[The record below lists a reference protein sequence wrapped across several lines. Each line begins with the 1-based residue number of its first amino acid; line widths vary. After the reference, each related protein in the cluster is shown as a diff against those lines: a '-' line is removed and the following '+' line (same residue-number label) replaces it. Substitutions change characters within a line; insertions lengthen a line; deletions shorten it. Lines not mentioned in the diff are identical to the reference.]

1 MKLMTTIFV
10 IAAISFTFSLSMFT
24 WELLSGFQFIFF
36 TEILIRF
43 GLICTLFF
51 MSIFALMIIVKEMK

>member
-1 MKLMTTIFV
+1 MTFIFV
-10 IAAISFTFSLSMFT
+10 GAVISFTFSLSMFT

-51 MSIFALMIIVKEMK
+51 IAIFALMIIVKDIE